1 MKTENVVRI
10 GQLAE
15 TLKTLGDTQ
24 RAKTHQPDQENN
36 QFLPDLVTEL
46 RAIFVAETGEN
57 PWAKPIEDISEQHL
71 HQLSDTYIGEE
82 EYFIEFNTFWLAFLM
97 TKPEPDQMV
106 KLLKQLKDWGYVL
119 DDESGLG

>member
-1 MKTENVVRI
+1 MKTENVVRL

-15 TLKTLGDTQ
+15 TLKNLGDTQ
-24 RAKTHQPDQENN
+24 KAKTSRQNQENN

-57 PWAKPIEDISEQHL
+57 PWAQPIEDISEQHL

-82 EYFIEFNTFWLAFLM
+82 EYFTEFNTFWLAFLRA
-97 TKPEPDQMV
+97 KPEPDQMV

-119 DDESGLG
+119 DDEAGLG